1 MEETPTGTL
10 IPVHLI
16 MLLETWRNLRSGR
29 GMSIQHIG
37 QSVVRASRRNLTLKD
52 ILHVPQA
59 AKNLVSV
66 NRLAKDN
73 NVFFE
78 FHPEFFCIKDRDTKS
93 TIHKGAC

>member
-1 MEETPTGTL
+1 
-10 IPVHLI
+10 
-16 MLLETWRNLRSGR
+16 
-29 GMSIQHIG
+29 MSIQHIG
-37 QSVVRASRRNLTLKD
+37 QSVVRASSHNLTLKD